1 MTLLRVDGAAPRMSK
16 IPEEYIRNTQQA
28 SSNTYDLAKI
38 NEVHSLGHILAK
50 WKIHC
55 KDHIQLKVS

>member
-1 MTLLRVDGAAPRMSK
+1 MDGAAPRMSK

-38 NEVHSLGHILAK
+38 NEVHSLGIFWQNGNFIAK
-50 WKIHC
+50 MGN
-55 KDHIQLKVS
+55 

>member
-38 NEVHSLGHILAK
+38 NEVHSLGIFWQNGNFIAK
-50 WKIHC
+50 MGN
-55 KDHIQLKVS
+55 